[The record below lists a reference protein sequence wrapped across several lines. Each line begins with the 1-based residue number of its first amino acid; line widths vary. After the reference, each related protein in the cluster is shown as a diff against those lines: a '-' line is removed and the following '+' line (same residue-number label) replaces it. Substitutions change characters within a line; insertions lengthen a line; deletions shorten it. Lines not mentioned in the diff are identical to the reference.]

1 MRSLEQREK
10 AKQRIRTPRGLLR
23 RIYAQQKSNSKTR
36 KHNPPTYNID
46 DFIEWALNLENFF
59 SIYSAWWLSNYK
71 KELRPSFDRL
81 DNTKGYSFNNIQL
94 VTWQENNTRQ
104 YEDVKNGRENYC
116 NKSVIQLDLD
126 GNYINDFHSMHEA
139 GRKTGSCFRKISL
152 VCNGYR
158 KTHNKYIWK
167 FKDI

>member
-81 DNTKGYSFNNIQL
+81 DNTKGYSFNN
-94 VTWQENNTRQ
+94 
-104 YEDVKNGRENYC
+104 RENYC